1 MSRIV
6 DPSALSARDAVIVKE
21 LTLWALRKR
30 RPWRVHGTSMEPE
43 YCAGDL
49 VLIDPFRRVTVGSV
63 VVARHP
69 FKNVELIKYVKAV
82 DADNYVVLES
92 PSGDDS
98 DRFGRVPL
106 HTVRGTVTFKWKA
119 RPSS

>member
-1 MSRIV
+1 
-6 DPSALSARDAVIVKE
+6 
-21 LTLWALRKR
+21 
-30 RPWRVHGTSMEPE
+30 MEPE

-49 VLIDPFRRVTVGSV
+49 VLIDPVRPVIVGNV

-82 DADNYVVLES
+82 DADDHVVLES

-98 DRFGRVPL
+98 DQFGRVPL
-106 HTVRGTVTFKWKA
+106 HTVRGTVTFNWKA
-119 RPSS
+119 RNAS

>member
-1 MSRIV
+1 MSGTV

-30 RPWRVHGTSMEPE
+30 RPWRVNGTSMEPE
-43 YCAGDL
+43 YYAGDL

-69 FKNVELIKYVKAV
+69 FKNV
-82 DADNYVVLES
+82 DADKYVVLES

-119 RPSS
+119 RRSS